1 MGQAGDYHLSVSRRL
16 YSLDLSMEAVSPAR
30 SARQGR
36 KPQLQSVKLVPS
48 VKRSRILPDWK
59 AVSPQSDIHPR
70 TRVELTL
77 LGR

>member
-1 MGQAGDYHLSVSRRL
+1 MGQAGAHNLSVPNRL

-48 VKRSRILPDWK
+48 VKRSRRSAK
-59 AVSPQSDIHPR
+59 FS
-70 TRVELTL
+70 RVLHIPP
-77 LGR
+77 GHS

>member
-16 YSLDLSMEAVSPAR
+16 YSLESSLQAVSPAR

-48 VKRSRILPDWK
+48 VKRSQSLPPYFTINAAAWLVTQPK
-59 AVSPQSDIHPR
+59 PFITV
-70 TRVELTL
+70 TV
-77 LGR
+77 